1 MNMNAPVIVFG
12 EGSSALFLIEEL
24 TKRNETIFWVDG
36 SGAKLL
42 PVMPHV
48 QSAHS
53 LSLQVEAA
61 KSLGISIGSSVE
73 RGLCHRVFRSKAFK
87 LSNWK
92 KMEEQTWA
100 PELAFIDSAEYR
112 VEGLDPAQ
120 VEEGLRSR
128 LATHPLVTRIE
139 NTPVV
144 EFEVFTS
151 GGKIQFANG
160 TMTEFRQL
168 YFCDDLS
175 SLKGFPK
182 LSTIFKN
189 QMKGVRTSSRH
200 GALQVVFHHSVPLKQ
215 FMNRGLVI
223 PMNRDSG
230 ETFDRDVL
238 GYFMEPTRS
247 VWTVLL
253 QPSECEENHEIM
265 KKLRKLKQSLNRAFE
280 SPEFLPEGKKEF
292 MSTVEKEMVRFEAS
306 FLYTEGELQASS
318 SNPDFVLFTDSFGY
332 SQGLER
338 IAHHFGIP
346 PMEFGI
352 ETAEVSGD
360 LNSLDLDSIEIPSH
374 VSGADDIQEIPQ
386 NI

>member
-1 MNMNAPVIVFG
+1 MNAPVIVFG
-12 EGSSALFLIEEL
+12 EGSSAVFLIEEL
-24 TKRNETIFWVDG
+24 TKRNESVFWVDG

-42 PVMPHV
+42 PLLPHV
-48 QSAHS
+48 KSPFA
-53 LSLQVEAA
+53 LGLQVEAA
-61 KSLGISIGSSVE
+61 KTLGLALGGSVE
-73 RGLCHRVFRSKAFK
+73 KGLCHRVFRSKAFK

-100 PELAFIDSAEYR
+100 PELAFIGPHECRMD
-112 VEGLDPAQ
+112 GLDPTQ
-120 VEEGLRSR
+120 IEEGLRAR

-160 TMTEFRQL
+160 TMTEFKQL
-168 YFCDDLS
+168 YYCDDLAG
-175 SLKGFPK
+175 LKSFPK
-182 LSTIFKN
+182 LATIFKN
-189 QMKGVRTSSRH
+189 QMKGVRSSSRY

-292 MSTVEKEMVRFEAS
+292 MTTVEKEVVRFEPS

-338 IAHHFGIP
+338 LAHHFGIAP
-346 PMEFGI
+346 VEFGI
-352 ETAEVSGD
+352 ETSETSEAMD
-360 LNSLDLDSIEIPSH
+360 SLDLDSIEVPSH
-374 VSGADDIQEIPQ
+374 IVLADDTQEIPQ